1 MLVSKFGGTSV
12 GSTERFLALTGI
24 LRTDPDPRR
33 VVVVSA
39 MSGTTSAL
47 INGARAA
54 AEGDTDRYR
63 EARETLAERHLD
75 TVRELLG
82 DSDERGPLEG
92 YIEGRLSDYCSVCDA
107 IAMLGELTMRGH
119 DAVASIGE
127 ELSSRMLAALL
138 RSQDVAAEAV
148 SATKLVVTDGH
159 FGGARPDFAATRERV
174 RARLLP
180 MIDAGVLPV
189 VTGYIGATPE
199 GITTTLGRGGSDYT
213 ASILGVSLDADQVW
227 IWTDVNGILTADPK
241 LVPDAHTLPELSY
254 VEAEELAYFGASV
267 LHPKTVA
274 PLAERG
280 INLRVLNSFGPDD
293 SGTQIVPTPSAER
306 VVMPAI
312 ISTDGLCLVQVAGNG
327 TGWSLALASRAL
339 QALDEAGVEV
349 FMYSQA
355 FSERSLNLV
364 LPQHDQGHSIHVLER
379 ALGRDIESGLVS
391 RIEVE
396 EAVAAVS
403 VVGMPDLIGAPIIPR
418 AFAALGNLGIRIVS
432 VAQASSEY
440 SVSFII
446 AEEDLPRAVPRIH
459 QELGL

>member
-1 MLVSKFGGTSV
+1 
-12 GSTERFLALTGI
+12 
-24 LRTDPDPRR
+24 
-33 VVVVSA
+33 
-39 MSGTTSAL
+39 
-47 INGARAA
+47 
-54 AEGDTDRYR
+54 
-63 EARETLAERHLD
+63 
-75 TVRELLG
+75 
-82 DSDERGPLEG
+82 
-92 YIEGRLSDYCSVCDA
+92 
-107 IAMLGELTMRGH
+107 
-119 DAVASIGE
+119 
-127 ELSSRMLAALL
+127 MLAALL

-254 VEAEELAYFGASV
+254 VEAEELSYFGASV

-274 PLAERG
+274 PLAEGG
-280 INLRVLNSFGPDD
+280 IDLRVLNSFSPSD
-293 SGTQIVPTPSAER
+293 SGTQIVPIPSAER

-327 TGWSLALASRAL
+327 SGWSLALASRAL

-379 ALGRDIESGLVS
+379 ALERDIESGLLS

-403 VVGMPDLIGAPIIPR
+403 VVGMPDLVGAPIIPR

>member
-12 GSTERFLALTGI
+12 GSAERFLALTDI
-24 LRTDPDPRR
+24 LRADPDPER

-54 AEGDTDRYR
+54 AEGDVARYQ
-63 EARETLAERHLD
+63 ALRETLSARHLE
-75 TVRELLG
+75 TVHTLLAG
-82 DSDERGPLEG
+82 SDELAPLEE
-92 YIEGRLSDYCSVCDA
+92 YVEGRLADFSSLCAAV
-107 IAMLGELTMRGH
+107 AMLGELTMRGH

-138 RSQDVAAEAV
+138 RSQGVAAQAV
-148 SATKLVVTDGH
+148 SASELIETDAH
-159 FGGARPDFAATRERV
+159 YGGARPDFAATRQKV
-174 RARLLP
+174 QARLGPL
-180 MIDAGVLPV
+180 IAEGVLPV

-213 ASILGVSLDADQVW
+213 AAILGVSLDADQVW
-227 IWTDVNGILTADPK
+227 IWTDVSGILTADPK
-241 LVPDAHTLPELSY
+241 LVEKAHTLPELSY
-254 VEAEELAYFGASV
+254 LEAEELAYFGASV

-274 PLAERG
+274 PLAEHG
-280 INLRVLNSFGPDD
+280 IDLRVLNSFEPSDP
-293 SGTQIVPTPSAER
+293 GTRIVPTPSRER

-312 ISTDGLCLVQVAGNG
+312 ISTDGLCLVQVSGNG
-327 TGWSLALASRAL
+327 MGWSLTLASRAL

-349 FMYSQA
+349 IMYSQA

-364 LPQHDQGHSIHVLER
+364 IPQHDQGHGIHVLER
-379 ALGRDIESGLVS
+379 ALARELEAGAIAQ
-391 RIEVE
+391 IEVE
-396 EAVAAVS
+396 EAVAAIS
-403 VVGMPDLIGAPIIPR
+403 VVGMPDLGGAPIIPR
-418 AFAALGNLGIRIVS
+418 AFSALGNLGIRIVS

-459 QELGL
+459 EELGL